1 MAHDCSSVLRSGS
14 FRLTQNPCP
23 LLGLQPAPRLERG
36 MDDGGFSDP
45 RAWRNLKAPS
55 LAEFELLADCAF
67 RRLPQKFRGLCEGLV
82 IRVEDFPEEKVLDD
96 LGAETEFDLL
106 GLFQGVGLPFASES
120 APVQMPNMIWLYR
133 RPILD
138 YWAEHEETLGAI
150 ITHVLVHEI
159 GHHFGLSDDD
169 MRAIE
174 ASAA

>member
-1 MAHDCSSVLRSGS
+1 M
-14 FRLTQNPCP
+14 
-23 LLGLQPAPRLERG
+23 
-36 MDDGGFSDP
+36 
-45 RAWRNLKAPS
+45 
-55 LAEFELLADCAF
+55 
-67 RRLPQKFRGLCEGLV
+67 CEALV

-169 MRAIE
+169 MSAIE